1 MKHFIFKSLATALL
15 VLATTSASAVE
26 LKGGRRAQFSD
37 GEQCGV
43 VSLVQDQET
52 EKFHALSKESIAVFT
67 FFPSEL
73 STVGGVITLE
83 EQPKFS
89 HISLK
94 VKDWAG
100 RGWVIPNADISK
112 DECIVANSENLAE
125 AFTTCFDGL
134 KDGDYAYVK
143 STKRGRLLKVEKV
156 ERGDSRCPG
165 ALEEQEGI
173 KIVSDLTFTGL
184 PDHAELNWKD
194 HNKVGSKAANYAQ
207 LMNTMN
213 SLTGEEIVRPGFA
226 IPFYYYNQF
235 LTENANVK
243 EMIESILTDE
253 KLNTDSEAL
262 YRGERLQA
270 LQDLILSDAV
280 SVDAELLKAVLRK
293 TETYKDLDGLS
304 RKMKF
309 RSSTNAEDLP
319 NFSGAGLYTSKSYK
333 PLKKGKERSEAKK
346 LEKLEESIKVVWAS
360 IWNKRAYDERVL
372 YGIDHRKVF
381 MGIQV
386 NLSFPDEIAS
396 GVVVSANP
404 DDVSDQGAVF
414 VEAQRGDEYSVENP
428 VEGVLAEQLLL
439 TPALEGPVTI
449 ERLRYS
455 TVAEDAVTILPTA
468 SDVPVLTDQD
478 AGRIF
483 VYATLAEDAFRD
495 HLGVEGKPFAL
506 DIEFKVDRDL
516 QGNRRVYFKQA
527 RPYLIH

>member
-1 MKHFIFKSLATALL
+1 MKNILTTAL
-15 VLATTSASAVE
+15 VLFASAQASAVE
-26 LKGGRRAQFSD
+26 LKGGKRSQFST

-43 VSLVQDQET
+43 ISLIQDQET
-52 EKFHALSKESIAVFT
+52 EKFHALSKSSIAVFT

-100 RGWVIPNADISK
+100 RGWVIPNADVSK
-112 DECIVANSENLAE
+112 DECVSAHSENLLE
-125 AFTTCFDGL
+125 AFNSCFGGV

-143 STKRGRLLKVEKV
+143 STKRGRLLEVEKV
-156 ERGDSRCPG
+156 EKNDPRCPG

-173 KIVSDLTFTGL
+173 KIVSDLTYTGL
-184 PDHAELNWKD
+184 PDHSELTWKD
-194 HNKVGSKAANYAQ
+194 HDKVGSKAANYAQ

-213 SLTGEEIVRPGFA
+213 SITGEEVVRPGFA
-226 IPFYYYNQF
+226 IPFFYYNQF
-235 LTENANVK
+235 LTENKLVK
-243 EMIESILTDE
+243 DMIDSILTDE

-270 LQDLILSDAV
+270 LQDLIMSDAV
-280 SVDAELLKAVLRK
+280 HIDANLLKAVLVK
-293 TETYKDLDGLS
+293 TDTFKDLEG
-304 RKMKF
+304 RPRRMKF

-319 NFSGAGLYTSKSYK
+319 SFSGAGLYTSKSYK

-346 LEKLEESIKVVWAS
+346 LEKLEKAIKVVWAS

-386 NLSFPDEIAS
+386 NLAFPDEIAS

-404 DDVSDQGAVF
+404 DDIKDAEAVF
-414 VEAQRGDEYSVENP
+414 VEAQRGDEFSVENP
-428 VEGVLAEQLLL
+428 IEGVLGEQLLL
-439 TPALEGPVTI
+439 KPALEGPVEI
-449 ERLRYS
+449 NRLRYS
-455 TVAEDAVTILPTA
+455 TVSEDGLTVLKEA
-468 SDVPVLTDQD
+468 STVPVLTEQTV
-478 AGRIF
+478 RF
-483 VYATLAEDAFRD
+483 
-495 HLGVEGKPFAL
+495 
-506 DIEFKVDRDL
+506 
-516 QGNRRVYFKQA
+516 
-527 RPYLIH
+527 

>member
-1 MKHFIFKSLATALL
+1 MKYLLTTLL
-15 VLATTSASAVE
+15 VLAASHASAVE
-26 LKGGRRAQFSD
+26 LTGDRRAQFSD
-37 GEQCGV
+37 GEQCGTIT
-43 VSLVQDQET
+43 LVQDQES
-52 EKFHALSKESIAVFT
+52 EKFHSLNKGSIAVFT

-100 RGWVIPNADISK
+100 RGWIVPNADISK
-112 DECIVANSENLAE
+112 DECITANSADLVN
-125 AFTTCFDGL
+125 AFETCFGGL

-143 STKRGRLLKVEKV
+143 STKRGRILEVEKV
-156 ERGDSRCPG
+156 ESTDPRCPG

-173 KIVSDLTFTGL
+173 KIVSDLTFKGL
-184 PDHAELNWKD
+184 PDHSELTWKD

-213 SLTGEEIVRPGFA
+213 SITGEEIVRPGFA

-235 LTENANVK
+235 LTENTLVS

-262 YRGERLQA
+262 YRGERLKI
-270 LQDLILSDAV
+270 LQDLILSDV
-280 SVDAELLKAVLRK
+280 VKIDSDLLSEVLKKA
-293 TETYKDLDGLS
+293 ETYRDLENLP
-304 RKMKF
+304 RKLKF

-319 NFSGAGLYTSKSYK
+319 NFSGAGLYTSESYK
-333 PLKKGKERSEAKK
+333 PLKKGKERSQEKK
-346 LEKLEESIKVVWAS
+346 LEELEEAIKVVWAS

-372 YGIDHRKVF
+372 YGIDHRKVYI
-381 MGIQV
+381 GVQV

-404 DDVSDQGAVF
+404 DNIEDAGAVF
-414 VEAQRGDEYSVENP
+414 VEAQRGDEFSVENP
-428 VEGVLAEQLLL
+428 VEGVLAEQLLMH
-439 TPALEGPVTI
+439 AGAADVEI
-449 ERLRYS
+449 NRLRYS
-455 TVAEDAVTILPTA
+455 TIAEDGLTILEEA
-468 SDVPVLTDQD
+468 SDIPVLTDED
-478 AGRIF
+478 AKKVF
-483 VYATLAEDAFRD
+483 ELANLAEDAFRA
-495 HLGVEGKPFAL
+495 HLGAEGKPFAL
-506 DIEFKVDRDL
+506 DIEFKVSNDL
-516 QGNRRVYFKQA
+516 NGVRRVYFKQA